1 MDEPTVLE
9 LTDAGYGRSPSRIER
24 VLYAP
29 AACDWIVAGYFF
41 TVVVGLSRAHDSP
54 ARDQYL
60 LFSLA
65 ILTGYVA
72 CVYLYRFRVERV
84 GHPVGY
90 GPRLAYHLLPLLAV
104 LVFYLNLRPIL
115 PLLNGA
121 VHDDRLYQLDMQ
133 IFGFE
138 PTLLIE
144 RITTKA
150 VVEWFA
156 FFYYSYFFLI
166 GSFIFVMICTVED
179 DERLSHFA
187 AGMLFVVCVG
197 HFIYALVPGFGPYE
211 FLAHEYS
218 RPLVGGTFYNLV
230 LDAVSGAG
238 PLRDIFPSLHT
249 ALPTFCALFA
259 WRHYPRYAPIVTF
272 FAGNIMAATIVLRW
286 HYAVDVIAGLLLAL
300 AAFALAP
307 RVVESYQ
314 ARRAEVGLA
323 SLRRW

>member
-1 MDEPTVLE
+1 MEEPTVFE
-9 LTDAGYGRSPSRIER
+9 LADAGYGRSPSRLER
-24 VLYAP
+24 VVYAP
-29 AACDWIVAGYFF
+29 AACDWVVAGYFF
-41 TVVVGLSRAHDSP
+41 TVVVGLSRARASA
-54 ARDQYL
+54 ARDGYL

-65 ILTGYVA
+65 ILAGYLA
-72 CVYLYRFRVERV
+72 CVYLYRFRFERARQ
-84 GHPVGY
+84 VGY
-90 GPRLAYHLLPLLAV
+90 LARLAYHLLPLFAV
-104 LVFYLNLRPIL
+104 LTLYLNLRPIL

-121 VHDDRLYQLDMQ
+121 LHDDTLYQLDVH

-144 RITTKA
+144 RLTTPA

-166 GSFIFVMICTVED
+166 GSFIFVMIMTVED

-187 AGMLFVVCVG
+187 AGMLLVVCVG

-211 FLAHEYS
+211 FLAHDYR
-218 RPLVGGTFYNLV
+218 RPLVGGTFYGLV
-230 LDAVSGAG
+230 LDAVAGAG

-259 WRHYPRYAPIVTF
+259 WKHYPRIAPVVTF

-300 AAFALAP
+300 TAFALAP
-307 RVVESYQ
+307 RLVEGYQ
-314 ARRAEVGLA
+314 TRRAEVGLA